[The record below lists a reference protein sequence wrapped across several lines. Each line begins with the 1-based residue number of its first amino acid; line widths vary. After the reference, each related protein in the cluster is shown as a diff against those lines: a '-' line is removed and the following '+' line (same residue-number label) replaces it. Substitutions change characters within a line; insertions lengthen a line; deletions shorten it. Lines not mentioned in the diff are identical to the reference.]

1 MIIIFYDNIFFKFS
15 VFCQLTAYFNLK
27 CQTKT
32 TSQKDPNN
40 KSNLSVQSK
49 VKTKIE
55 LISWKRLM
63 PYTNPKSSKFT
74 TINLQILEK
83 QEKIKLEMIKAHIA
97 EKPFKISIKQ

>member
-55 LISWKRLM
+55 LIS
-63 PYTNPKSSKFT
+63 
-74 TINLQILEK
+74 
-83 QEKIKLEMIKAHIA
+83 
-97 EKPFKISIKQ
+97 